1 MTALSPRPVR
11 PVSRAGWWVFWLGLL
26 AAALG
31 LFLPFITQTIATAI
45 RASGLEPTLR
55 IPLGFNMV
63 LLALV
68 VAAVTLIK
76 GVRAV
81 GRGERS
87 WLTIIGMVLALL
99 AGGFWLLFAL
109 GELLFPH

>member
-11 PVSRAGWWVFWLGLL
+11 PASRSGWWVFWLGLV
-26 AAALG
+26 AAVLG

-55 IPLGFNMV
+55 IPIGFNTV
-63 LLALV
+63 ILAFV
-68 VAAVTLIK
+68 VAGVTLVM

-81 GRGERS
+81 RRGERS
-87 WLTIIGMVLALL
+87 WMTIGGMVLALL